1 MLNSVKSRR
10 WPQKM
15 KRIDYFC
22 PAMNKFKFKIL
33 SISISGILVCLAGLQ
48 IFWLLKMYESRKE
61 EFNQKVN
68 AAIEQSAFQELTQRK
83 AAGPTVT
90 GIINLS
96 DLKASVIRSISI
108 TDSTANDPVPG
119 DNRTITGT
127 VAGKPAQVHTFNYTY
142 DIKRAPDRKNIHITK
157 ISYAIEEDYRIIAK
171 YDTLLTQNLKSRDIT
186 APHRIWIYGGEKD
199 SAIGP
204 VVTDPLRFTLPVRIN
219 NRNNFTLEIEN
230 PHRQLLREMAGIITS
245 SLLILCILVLSFY
258 YLLRTI
264 FRQKNLEELKS
275 DFTRNITHE
284 LKTPISVAS
293 AANEALLQ
301 FSAYRNP
308 QKRDEYLNITRQQL
322 GLLSDM
328 VERILSIT
336 RQEQENYNM
345 QVSGC
350 NIKELLSEL
359 VQNYTLAFA
368 DKPEK
373 KITFNLDIDSHD
385 PVFYID
391 RFHFTHV
398 LSNLIDNA
406 IKYSGEEVVIEIKAG
421 GKEISVTDN
430 GIGIPSGAARKVF
443 DKFYRV
449 PTGNLHNV
457 KGFGL
462 GLYYTRLIVEK
473 HGGTI
478 ELYSRPGHGSTFK
491 ITLP

>member
-1 MLNSVKSRR
+1 M
-10 WPQKM
+10 PQKM

-22 PAMNKFKFKIL
+22 LAMNKVKFKIL
-33 SISISGILVCLAGLQ
+33 SISISGILVCLAGFQ

-83 AAGPTVT
+83 ASGPTVT
-90 GIINLS
+90 GTINLS
-96 DLKASVIRSISI
+96 GLKASDIRSIRI
-108 TDSTANDPVPG
+108 TDSTANAPVSG
-119 DNRTITGT
+119 SNRTITGT
-127 VAGKPAQVHTFNYTY
+127 VTDKPVHVHTFNYTY
-142 DIKRAPDRKNIHITK
+142 DIKRVPDRNNIHITK

-171 YDTLLTQNLKSRDIT
+171 YDTLLTQNLKSRDVTI
-186 APHRIWIYGGEKD
+186 PHRIRIYGGEKD
-199 SAIGP
+199 SVIGP
-204 VVTDPLRFTLPVRIN
+204 DITDPLRFTLPVRIN
-219 NRNNFTLEIEN
+219 NRNNFILEIGN

-350 NIKELLSEL
+350 NIKDLLTEL

-373 KITFNLDIDSHD
+373 KITFNLDIDS
-385 PVFYID
+385 PETVFYID

-421 GKEISVTDN
+421 GTEISVTDN
-430 GIGIPSGAARKVF
+430 GIGIPSGAAKKVF

-462 GLYYTRLIVEK
+462 GLYYTKLIVEK

-478 ELYSRPGHGSTFK
+478 ELNSRTGHGSTFK

>member
-1 MLNSVKSRR
+1 
-10 WPQKM
+10 
-15 KRIDYFC
+15 
-22 PAMNKFKFKIL
+22 MNKFKFKIL
-33 SISISGILVCLAGLQ
+33 SLSISGTLICLAGLQ
-48 IFWLLKMYESRKE
+48 LFWLLQMYESRKE

-68 AAIEQSAFQELTQRK
+68 AAIEQSAFQELTQRR
-83 AAGPTVT
+83 AATPVVT
-90 GIINLS
+90 GVINLS
-96 DLKASVIRSISI
+96 GLKASEIRSISI
-108 TDSTANDPVPG
+108 TDSMTNKSYSSVRPAKD
-119 DNRTITGT
+119 TI
-127 VAGKPAQVHTFNYTY
+127 VGKPAHVHTFNYTY
-142 DIKRAPDRKNIHITK
+142 DIKRTPNRKNIHITK
-157 ISYAIEEDYRIIAK
+157 ISYEIEEDYRIIAR
-171 YDTLLTQNLKSRDIT
+171 YDTLLTQNLKSKGIT

-204 VVTDPLRFTLPVRIN
+204 VVTNPLQFTLPVRIN

-230 PHRQLLREMAGIITS
+230 PHRQLLYEMAGIITS

-258 YLLRTI
+258 YLLHTI

-308 QKRDEYLNITRQQL
+308 QKRDEYLNVIRQQL

-350 NIKELLSEL
+350 NIKELLTEL
-359 VQNYTLAFA
+359 VQNYTLIFA
-368 DKPEK
+368 DNPEK
-373 KITFNLDIDSHD
+373 KITFNLEINPPDTIL
-385 PVFYID
+385 YID

-406 IKYSGEEVVIEIKAG
+406 IKYSGEEVIIEIKAG

-430 GIGIPSGAARKVF
+430 GIGIPAGATRKVF

-473 HGGTI
+473 HSGTI
-478 ELYSRPGHGSTFK
+478 ELHSRPGRGSTFK

>member
-1 MLNSVKSRR
+1 
-10 WPQKM
+10 
-15 KRIDYFC
+15 
-22 PAMNKFKFKIL
+22 MNKLRFKIL
-33 SISISGILVCLAGLQ
+33 SISISGILLCLAGLQ
-48 IFWLLKMYESRKE
+48 IFWLLKMYDSRKE

-68 AAIEQSAFQELTQRK
+68 AAIEQSAYQELTQRR
-83 AAGPTVT
+83 AATPVVT
-90 GIINLS
+90 GVINLS
-96 DLKASVIRSISI
+96 GLKASEIQEISI
-108 TDSTANDPVPG
+108 TDSMTNKPYSNVRLAKN
-119 DNRTITGT
+119 TI
-127 VAGKPAQVHTFNYTY
+127 AGKPTHVHTFNYTY
-142 DIKRAPDRKNIHITK
+142 DIKRTPNRKNIHITK
-157 ISYAIEEDYRIIAK
+157 ISYEIEEDYRIIAR
-171 YDTLLTQNLKSRDIT
+171 YDTLLTQNLKSRGIT
-186 APHRIWIYGGEKD
+186 APYRIWIYGGKKD

-204 VVTDPLRFTLPVRIN
+204 VVTDPLQFTLPVRIN

-230 PHRQLLREMAGIITS
+230 PHRQLLRELAGIITS
-245 SLLILCILVLSFY
+245 SLLILCVLVFSFY

-308 QKRDEYLNITRQQL
+308 QKRDEYLNVTRQQL

-328 VERILSIT
+328 VERILSMT
-336 RQEQENYNM
+336 RQEQEDYHLHL
-345 QVSGC
+345 SGC
-350 NIKELLSEL
+350 NIKEMLGEL
-359 VQNYTLAFA
+359 VQNYSLAFA

-373 KITFNLDIDSHD
+373 KITFNPDVTPGDTVL
-385 PVFYID
+385 YID

-406 IKYSGEEVVIEIKAG
+406 IKYSGKEVIIEITVR
-421 GKEISVTDN
+421 GKEITVTDN
-430 GIGIPSGAARKVF
+430 GIGIPSGTIRRVF

-462 GLYYTRLIVEK
+462 GLYYTKLIVEK

-478 ELYSRPGHGSTFK
+478 VLNSKPGHGSTFK